1 MKKITLAFVGAAIL
15 TGVADVAAQAPRF
28 VLFEHFTQA
37 SCGPCAAQNPGF
49 QNTIMTP
56 NPNTMRHIAYHTS
69 WPGVDPMYNLNPT
82 EPTDRVNYYN
92 VTGVPNIQMNGNQ
105 KTGQP
110 GAFTQAD
117 VDNQFAMG
125 SPIKISVTE
134 VDNGNNRD
142 VTINVLTVG
151 VVPSGTWKLR
161 VAIVEDPIIYGTPP
175 GSNGETDFPNVFRK
189 MLPNTTGAAYTPA
202 SIGNAVTFNYNY
214 AEDVNWNAANLKVIA
229 FVQNDVTKE
238 VLQTGTVNDPIIN
251 YTLAQPASQVMAG
264 TNANPSTFSM
274 TSMNTS
280 NASETFVYTL
290 TTDLGPGWTAGF
302 TVNSTPYTSTA
313 AVATAA
319 NSTNNITIGI
329 VPSATPYVGR
339 ATLTVSSQTNPSSPS
354 MSYSVYV
361 IANVTDLIVNSSGGL
376 GDGVTAGD
384 ASNWDSC
391 YVAGL
396 AYANEPGTAKTND
409 VIAARAIQDNAFT
422 GVNNVYYNVGW
433 TFPGLYDNL
442 VNRFTTFLNGG
453 GCLLISGQDVA
464 WAQFDQTNSPY
475 YTTAC
480 QTFLNNYMGTGFV
493 ADGTTANSQHKA
505 VTTDPVFGTIANSTI
520 SNFYGG
526 TYFYPDELALSGS
539 GIKVFSYT
547 ATNKIAGIRN
557 TNNTWKTVYL
567 GTGIE
572 MLATPSVKYE
582 ILKWSHD
589 WFYGLVSAQEFDAA
603 MLALG
608 NNYPNPSDAVNNI
621 PVSNLNS
628 DASLEV
634 LDLQGRV
641 VMTQPVSKGTTLIQV
656 NTANLETGMYMYRLT
671 SEEKILAVQPMQVI
685 R

>member
-1 MKKITLAFVGAAIL
+1 MKKITLAFVSAAIL

-37 SCGPCAAQNPGF
+37 SCGPCAQQNPGF
-49 QNTIMTP
+49 QNNILTP
-56 NPNTMRHIAYHTS
+56 NPNTVRHIAYHTS
-69 WPGVDPMYNLNPT
+69 WPGVDPMYNHNPT

-92 VTGVPNIQMNGNQ
+92 VTGVPSISMNGNQ

-125 SPIKISVTE
+125 SPIKVSVSE

-142 VTINVLTVG
+142 VTISVLTVG
-151 VVPSGTWKLR
+151 TVPSGTWKLR

-202 SIGNAVTFNYNY
+202 SLGNAVTFTYNYN
-214 AEDVNWNAANLKVIA
+214 EDPAWNTANLKVIA
-229 FVQNDVTKE
+229 FIQNDVTKE
-238 VLQTGTVNDPIIN
+238 VLQTGTINDPIIN
-251 YTLAQPASQVMAG
+251 YTLAQPAVQVMGG

-274 TSMNTS
+274 TSMNTG
-280 NASETFVYTL
+280 NASETFIYTL
-290 TTDLGPGWTAGF
+290 TSDLGLGWVAGF
-302 TVNSTPYTSTA
+302 TVNSVPYTTSAT
-313 AVATAA
+313 VATAA
-319 NSTNNITIGI
+319 SATNNITIGI
-329 VPSATPYVGR
+329 IPSATPYVGR

-361 IANVTDLIVNSSGGL
+361 IANVTDLIVNHAGGV
-376 GDGVTAGD
+376 GDGVTVGD

-391 YVAGL
+391 FVAGL
-396 AYANEPGTAKTND
+396 AYANEPGTAKTSD
-409 VIAARAIQDNAFT
+409 IIAARAIQDNAFA
-422 GVNNVYYNVGW
+422 GVRNVYYNVGW

-475 YTTAC
+475 YTTTC
-480 QTFLNNYMGTGFV
+480 QNFLNQYMGTGFV
-493 ADGTTANSQHKA
+493 ADGTTANSQYKA
-505 VTTDPVFGTIANSTI
+505 VTTDPVFGTVPNSTI

-526 TYFYPDELALSGS
+526 SYFYPDELALSGT

-547 ATNKIAGIRN
+547 TTSKIAGIRN
-557 TNNTWKTVYL
+557 TNSTWKTVFL

-603 MLALG
+603 MLSLG

-621 PVSNLNS
+621 PVSNLNA
-628 DASLEV
+628 DAKLEV

-641 VMTQPVSKGTTLIQV
+641 VMTQPVNKGTTLIQV
-656 NTANLETGMYMYRLT
+656 NTAALESGMYMYRLS
-671 SEEKILAVQPMQVI
+671 SENNVLAVQPMQVI